1 MAHNPP
7 VSNVR
12 GHEPETGDVLGGQ
25 VRAMLDAVM
34 AISSDLDLPNVLG
47 RIVESAVSLTHARY
61 GALGVIG
68 PEDHLVEFRPGAKGD
83 VDRVEVQME
92 TGVARLTFRRVG
104 KGKEAK
110 R

>member
-1 MAHNPP
+1 RAASGRRDRPAGLEGHLAVAHNPP

-68 PEDHLVEFRPGAKGD
+68 PEDYLVEFLT
-83 VDRVEVQME
+83 
-92 TGVARLTFRRVG
+92 TGLTDDQRARI
-104 KGKEAK
+104 
-110 R
+110 